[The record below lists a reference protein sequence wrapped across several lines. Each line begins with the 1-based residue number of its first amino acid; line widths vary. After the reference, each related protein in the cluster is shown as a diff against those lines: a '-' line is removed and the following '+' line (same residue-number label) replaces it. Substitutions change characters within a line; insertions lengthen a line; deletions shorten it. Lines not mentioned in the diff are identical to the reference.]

1 MISLMNMKFRK
12 FGSIALVG
20 LAIGLTGSA
29 LAADSACK
37 GFSKSDCASKDACT
51 WVEGYTTK
59 KGVKVDAY
67 CRVKS
72 TKTQG
77 GDNTSKKTTTETS
90 KSES

>member
-1 MISLMNMKFRK
+1 MSSLMNTKFRK
-12 FGSIALVG
+12 FGNVALLGLAVG
-20 LAIGLTGSA
+20 LAAPA
-29 LAADSACK
+29 LAADGACK
-37 GFSKSDCASKDACT
+37 GVSKSECESKDACT

-59 KGVKVDAY
+59 KGVKVNAY

-77 GDNTSKKTTTETS
+77 GDNTTKKTTTDKS